1 MDNRQRQPA
10 TPQSQIDPEPSPAQ
24 QLGQSLRKGLDRL
37 GFEAD
42 KLLRSNR
49 IRSEA
54 NRLQEQADEKIY
66 MLGSKVME
74 LAERG
79 VALEPELQ
87 ALVSQVKR
95 LEAELGRKK
104 KEVEA
109 IATEAWVEPEPPPA
123 LRQAPS
129 KPALQTPNQP
139 QASTQ
144 AGARPSNRREQPASR
159 PPRQAPAPA
168 APRSE
173 EVRFCPVCKASVRPQ
188 AAFCANCGYKLS

>member
-1 MDNRQRQPA
+1 MDNQQRQPA
-10 TPQSQIDPEPSPAQ
+10 IPQSQLDPEPSPAQ
-24 QLGQSLRKGLDRL
+24 QLGQQLRKGLDRL

-66 MLGSKVME
+66 MLGSKVLEMSD
-74 LAERG
+74 RG

-87 ALVSQVKR
+87 TLVSQIKR

-109 IATEAWVEPEPPPA
+109 ISSEAWVEPEPPPA
-123 LRQAPS
+123 LRQPPPR
-129 KPALQTPNQP
+129 PALEAPKPSQSAQP
-139 QASTQ
+139 APRSQ
-144 AGARPSNRREQPASR
+144 RNREQPASR
-159 PPRQAPAPA
+159 PGRQAPAAPVSA
-168 APRSE
+168 ANE
-173 EVRFCPVCKASVRPQ
+173 QERFCPNCKASVRPQ